1 VRDRRF
7 LPAAVLHVLGVS
19 GGGDLAVAGVAA
31 AQEGVV
37 HRSQLLG
44 AGLSR
49 EAVRHRV
56 RAGRLFVQLPGVYG
70 VGQPALQPLGA
81 EVAALLYVGED
92 CVLSHRSAVAVRG
105 LVAGSRLV
113 EVTVIGR
120 HVRERPGLR
129 VHRTGRLDVRDV
141 QLYRG
146 LPVTAPARAL
156 IDFASCSTDVELER
170 VLAEFRVQGLVTDR
184 NLEAAMERCP
194 GRAGVGCLKALM
206 ADEVGAAITKSGG
219 ERRLL
224 RLIGASNLPRP
235 ESNVWVLG
243 YEVDL
248 VWRAAKLVVEVD
260 GGRFHGHQRS
270 FERDRRR
277 DQVLVAA
284 GYRVMRI
291 TGRQLKREPL
301 AVLARIAQAL
311 GAAAAQL
318 S

>member
-1 VRDRRF
+1 
-7 LPAAVLHVLGVS
+7 
-19 GGGDLAVAGVAA
+19 
-31 AQEGVV
+31 V
-37 HRSQLLG
+37 HRSELLQ

-56 RAGRLFVQLPGVYG
+56 RAGRLFVQLPGVYS

-81 EVAALLYVGED
+81 EAAALLYVGDD
-92 CVLSHRSAVAVRG
+92 CVLSHRTALAVRG
-105 LVAGSRLV
+105 LAAGSAESGLV

-129 VHRTGRLDVRDV
+129 IHRTGRLDVRDV
-141 QLYRG
+141 QLHQG

-156 IDFASCSTDVELER
+156 IDFASCSTDAELER
-170 VLAEFRVQGLVTDR
+170 ALAEFRVQGLISDGG
-184 NLEAAMERCP
+184 LEAAMERCP
-194 GRAGVGCLKALM
+194 GRAGVGALKALL
-206 ADEVGAAITKSGG
+206 ADEVGAAITRSGG

-224 RLIGASNLPRP
+224 RLIRDSNLPRP
-235 ESNVWVLG
+235 ESNVRVLG
-243 YEVDL
+243 YEVDH
-248 VWRAAKLVVEVD
+248 VWRDAKLVVEVD

-284 GYRVMRI
+284 GYRVMRV
-291 TGRQLKREPL
+291 TGLQLEREPL

-318 S
+318 NR

>member
-1 VRDRRF
+1 
-7 LPAAVLHVLGVS
+7 
-19 GGGDLAVAGVAA
+19 
-31 AQEGVV
+31 
-37 HRSQLLG
+37 
-44 AGLSR
+44 
-49 EAVRHRV
+49 
-56 RAGRLFVQLPGVYG
+56 
-70 VGQPALQPLGA
+70 
-81 EVAALLYVGED
+81 
-92 CVLSHRSAVAVRG
+92 
-105 LVAGSRLV
+105 LVAGASESRLV
-113 EVTVIGR
+113 QVTVIGR

-129 VHRTGRLDVRDV
+129 IHRTDRLDLRDV
-141 QLYRG
+141 ELCHG

-156 IDFASCSTDVELER
+156 IDFASCSTDGELER
-170 VLAEFRVQGLVTDR
+170 ALAEFRVQGLVCDGD
-184 NLEAAMERCP
+184 LEAAMERCP
-194 GRAGVGCLKALM
+194 RRAGVGALKALL
-206 ADEVGAAITKSGG
+206 ADEQGAAITRSGG

-224 RLIGASNLPRP
+224 RLIRNSNLPRP

-248 VWRAAKLVVEVD
+248 LWRAAKLVVEVD

-284 GYRVMRI
+284 GFRVMRV
-291 TGRQLKREPL
+291 TGRQLEREPL